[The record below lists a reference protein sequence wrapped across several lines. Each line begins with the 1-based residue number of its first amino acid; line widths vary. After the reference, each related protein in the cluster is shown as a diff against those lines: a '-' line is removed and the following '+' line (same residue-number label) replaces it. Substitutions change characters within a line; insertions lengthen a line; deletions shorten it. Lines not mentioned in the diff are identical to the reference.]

1 MVKPR
6 LAPILVTQ
14 LTKPNG
20 SRASLQKVDYQYF
33 VHILF
38 TTQSMI
44 RYCRIYMYIFLRL
57 YLPSMSKL
65 LSKNRHIAH
74 LGILGIKVMQ
84 KWPSSNAKKRGM
96 KRILS
101 ECYILWNNKLG
112 ILVKGS
118 SVSATLILLSGGIL
132 TPFFYQTPR
141 LR

>member
-1 MVKPR
+1 MACTNISYAIDQTKWFQGKPSKGR
-6 LAPILVTQ
+6 LSVFCAHSFHH
-14 LTKPNG
+14 TKYD
-20 SRASLQKVDYQYF
+20 S
-33 VHILF
+33 
-38 TTQSMI
+38 
-44 RYCRIYMYIFLRL
+44 
-57 YLPSMSKL
+57 L
-65 LSKNRHIAH
+65 LSNLHVHLSPLISTFNVKTFIKNRHIAQ

-96 KRILS
+96 QRILS

>member
-1 MVKPR
+1 MTF
-6 LAPILVTQ
+6 I
-14 LTKPNG
+14 
-20 SRASLQKVDYQYF
+20 
-33 VHILF
+33 
-38 TTQSMI
+38 
-44 RYCRIYMYIFLRL
+44 
-57 YLPSMSKL
+57 
-65 LSKNRHIAH
+65 KNRHIAQ

-84 KWPSSNAKKRGM
+84 KWSSSNAKKRGM

-101 ECYILWNNKLG
+101 ECYILWNDKLG

>member
-1 MVKPR
+1 MTCTNISYAIDKTKWFQGKPSKGR
-6 LAPILVTQ
+6 LSVLCAHSFHHTEYD
-14 LTKPNG
+14 
-20 SRASLQKVDYQYF
+20 S
-33 VHILF
+33 
-38 TTQSMI
+38 
-44 RYCRIYMYIFLRL
+44 
-57 YLPSMSKL
+57 L
-65 LSKNRHIAH
+65 LSNLHVHLSPLISTFNVKTFIKNRHIAQ

-101 ECYILWNNKLG
+101 ECYILWNNKLD
-112 ILVKGS
+112 ILVQGS

>member
-65 LSKNRHIAH
+65 FIKNRHIAQ

-112 ILVKGS
+112 ILAKGS